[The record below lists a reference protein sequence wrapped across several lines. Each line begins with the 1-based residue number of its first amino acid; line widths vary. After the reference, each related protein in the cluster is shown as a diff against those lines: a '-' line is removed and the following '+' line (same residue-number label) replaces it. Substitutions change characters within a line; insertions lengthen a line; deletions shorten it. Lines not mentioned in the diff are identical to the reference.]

1 MDDTIFVSGHGSQ
14 PEYTLADERCAP
26 TDADAPTPL
35 HDHRGQDAHIK
46 VISSVRLVTLCS
58 FTPCCMWTS
67 HPTDAGAQVARH
79 SAIAELRHIPA

>member
-46 VISSVRLVTLCS
+46 VISSVRPERDLQG
-58 FTPCCMWTS
+58 S
-67 HPTDAGAQVARH
+67 HVDSYMFLITQFLDPDR
-79 SAIAELRHIPA
+79 LRGTGETIFAA